1 MKLPDRTKSQP
12 LELPDDIRQVAVI
25 GANGAGKTRFT
36 RALIEKHR
44 EAGRPVFRLSVLR
57 AIYGDPAGETE
68 TSQADTVGAI
78 FAEAENRPA
87 FMHLRSRRGELDE
100 LIALLLNEEIASLMD
115 FKTSRHTSG
124 DQLPETK
131 IDRVLELWRTVFPEN
146 NASANGGSLEF
157 TRTGSHDRYQHL
169 RLSDG
174 EKAVL
179 YYLGGVLYAPEK
191 AMVFVDTPELFLHT
205 SSVTRVWDIIEALR
219 PDCRFVYT
227 THDPDFASSR
237 SNAAVIWVKS
247 FDAEART
254 WDYDLL
260 PQNSSGALPE
270 GVYMAI
276 LGSRRPVLF
285 IEGDAIHS
293 IDSRLY
299 PLVFPEYMVRP
310 LGSCNKVIEAV
321 RTFNDLT
328 SFHHLDSR
336 GIVDRDRRD
345 DREVA
350 YLRRKN
356 IYVPDVAEVEN
367 LLLLEGVVKAVASY
381 HGKSP
386 ERVFNSVRR
395 SILGQFNKDL
405 RRQALL
411 HTRHRVKMTMS
422 YRIDGRF
429 NSISDLERHIT
440 QLTMEL
446 SPRKIY
452 EDFCRQFKRYLQIG
466 DYPAILR
473 VYNQK
478 SMLPGC
484 NVAGLCG
491 LPQGRNPYVDAVIA
505 ILRTKS
511 PQAKE
516 IRSTI
521 AEAFHQEL
529 PDVPD
534 EPAAEP
540 ED

>member
-1 MKLPDRTKSQP
+1 M
-12 LELPDDIRQVAVI
+12 
-25 GANGAGKTRFT
+25 
-36 RALIEKHR
+36 
-44 EAGRPVFRLSVLR
+44 
-57 AIYGDPAGETE
+57 
-68 TSQADTVGAI
+68 
-78 FAEAENRPA
+78 
-87 FMHLRSRRGELDE
+87 
-100 LIALLLNEEIASLMD
+100 
-115 FKTSRHTSG
+115 
-124 DQLPETK
+124 
-131 IDRVLELWRTVFPEN
+131 
-146 NASANGGSLEF
+146 
-157 TRTGSHDRYQHL
+157 
-169 RLSDG
+169 
-174 EKAVL
+174 
-179 YYLGGVLYAPEK
+179 
-191 AMVFVDTPELFLHT
+191 
-205 SSVTRVWDIIEALR
+205 
-219 PDCRFVYT
+219 
-227 THDPDFASSR
+227 
-237 SNAAVIWVKS
+237 
-247 FDAEART
+247 
-254 WDYDLL
+254 
-260 PQNSSGALPE
+260 
-270 GVYMAI
+270 
-276 LGSRRPVLF
+276 
-285 IEGDAIHS
+285 
-293 IDSRLY
+293 
-299 PLVFPEYMVRP
+299 
-310 LGSCNKVIEAV
+310 
-321 RTFNDLT
+321 
-328 SFHHLDSR
+328 
-336 GIVDRDRRD
+336 
-345 DREVA
+345 
-350 YLRRKN
+350 
-356 IYVPDVAEVEN
+356 
-367 LLLLEGVVKAVASY
+367 KAVASY

-395 SILGQFNKDL
+395 SILGQFNTDL

-422 YRIDGRF
+422 YRIDGHF

-511 PQAKE
+511 PQAKD